1 MHFVLGEN
9 TRIPRAMLVSGSVGD
24 REGSSPFAFKE
35 ILQWLPVYSV
45 AEDAFLP
52 GSWHPF
58 LVLAPSSQ
66 TPSSSL
72 SLSLSV
78 TFAIPER
85 ATLLAQRRERLS
97 HCPLTTHP
105 PWDRA
110 VTVQLAGA
118 ACWSSESVL
127 TYTLISP
134 NRSLPAGVT
143 LENGLG
149 HC

>member
-9 TRIPRAMLVSGSVGD
+9 TRIPRAMLVSGSLGD

-35 ILQWLPVYSV
+35 IPQWLPVYSV

-72 SLSLSV
+72 SLSV
-78 TFAIPER
+78 TFAVPER
-85 ATLLAQRRERLS
+85 ATLLSQPRERLS

-118 ACWSSESVL
+118 ACWSSGSVL

-134 NRSLPAGVT
+134 NWSLPASVT

-149 HC
+149 RG